1 MTGDTREMEEAA
13 PGQLRRLALLVEYDG
28 TRYHGFQS
36 QKNADSVQDSL
47 EAALFRLTGEGR
59 RIRGA
64 GRTDA
69 GVHAQGQVV
78 SFDTNAPYS
87 PEVFLKAM
95 NHYLPEDISVQGAM
109 EVSQD
114 FDPRR
119 WAVSREYHYR
129 ILNSET
135 PSPILRRFTHLVRR
149 PLDAVA
155 MQSAASFLEGDR
167 DFAPFS
173 GPLTNG
179 RRSTTRT
186 VHKCSVERRAGLIT
200 LDMVATGF
208 LPQQVRRT
216 VGALV
221 EVGLGRLSVRQ
232 FEDLADCGVLG
243 VANKV
248 APANGLSLVNVSY
261 AVPIFS
267 QEKAVSTAFDEL
279 LQSLSGDSLAGYE
292 KSSLGIGDIWE
303 EIYED
308 ESVVTGMR
316 AT

>member
-1 MTGDTREMEEAA
+1 MTELTPGMEEAA
-13 PGQLRRLALLVEYDG
+13 PGRLRRLALLVEYEG

-36 QKNADSVQDSL
+36 QKNAASIQDAL
-47 EAALFRLTGEGR
+47 EGALFRLTGEHR

-69 GVHAQGQVV
+69 GVHAQGQVA
-78 SFDTNAPYS
+78 SFDTGALYAPK
-87 PEVFLKAM
+87 VFLKAM
-95 NHYLPEDISVQGAM
+95 NHYLSEDISVKDAQ
-109 EVSQD
+109 EVSPD

-119 WAVSREYHYR
+119 WAVSREYRYR
-129 ILNSET
+129 ILNSDT
-135 PSPILRRFTHLVRR
+135 PSPMMSRFTHLVRS
-149 PLDAVA
+149 PLDAES
-155 MQSAASFLEGDR
+155 MNNAAALLEGEGDL
-167 DFAPFS
+167 APFS

-267 QEKAVSTAFDEL
+267 QEKAASTAFDEL